1 MRFSANGYARLN
13 EKLAPDLCVLE
24 GGYAVETALPYV
36 NTGIIQAM
44 AGLDY
49 SHVREPDFVP
59 GRFVQSSEMKHE
71 IEHTVSQV
79 QKIWEQRDEMVEE
92 ALESLG
98 DFYRRK
104 RRVFYDTDMINENQE
119 EVVRLC
125 PDCPGYMTI
134 MTSAQ
139 RGYGILNSAFCV
151 TIPRGAC
158 PSCREDAAEEY
169 AEHLDDKRV
178 GYVLMQDKD
187 RDRFKFYNN
196 GTRTEKGY

>member
-1 MRFSANGYARLN
+1 
-13 EKLAPDLCVLE
+13 
-24 GGYAVETALPYV
+24 
-36 NTGIIQAM
+36 
-44 AGLDY
+44 
-49 SHVREPDFVP
+49 
-59 GRFVQSSEMKHE
+59 
-71 IEHTVSQV
+71 
-79 QKIWEQRDEMVEE
+79 MVEE

-125 PDCPGYMTI
+125 PDCSGYMTI

>member
-1 MRFSANGYARLN
+1 
-13 EKLAPDLCVLE
+13 
-24 GGYAVETALPYV
+24 
-36 NTGIIQAM
+36 
-44 AGLDY
+44 
-49 SHVREPDFVP
+49 
-59 GRFVQSSEMKHE
+59 
-71 IEHTVSQV
+71 
-79 QKIWEQRDEMVEE
+79 
-92 ALESLG
+92 
-98 DFYRRK
+98 
-104 RRVFYDTDMINENQE
+104 
-119 EVVRLC
+119 
-125 PDCPGYMTI
+125 MTI

-151 TIPRGAC
+151 SIPRGAC